1 MNLIRLSLCS
11 LRFRALS
18 NGVNVVVLALGIA
31 TIVTLL
37 RLDTQVEGRFHRD
50 LAGIDLVVGAK
61 GSPIQLI
68 LSSVFHLDIPNGNI
82 PLAEAEKLEKNP
94 LIKEA
99 IPISLG
105 DSYHGF
111 RIVGTTPAYA
121 RHYKAEFA
129 QGTDWSKPLEAVLG
143 SDVARASGIHV
154 GDSFV
159 GTHGINGGGEEH
171 EAFPYRVVGIL
182 KPSGSVVDRLVLT
195 NLESVWKIHALPDED
210 EPEEMAMAAEHG
222 GKMPREVTSLL
233 ISYRSPFAA
242 VKLPRLIDKSSS
254 MQAASPA
261 FETARLLKIVGFGTD
276 AVRLFAVVLMAIAAT
291 GFFVALF
298 NAVNERAYDIA
309 LMRSLGATRRKV
321 VGFVLVEGL
330 LLGLMGALLGLA
342 LGHGLSFGV
351 EAWIEQT
358 RHMTLPHVGLQPYE
372 GLVVLIALGIS
383 AVAAVAPS
391 VIAYRVDVPQVLSE
405 GS

>member
-1 MNLIRLSLCS
+1 MNLARLSLAS
-11 LRFRALS
+11 LRFRGLS
-18 NGVNVVVLALGIA
+18 NGINVLVLALGIA

-37 RLDTQVEGRFHRD
+37 RVDRQVEARFHRD

-68 LSSVFHLDIPNGNI
+68 LSSVFHIDIPNGNI
-82 PLAEAEKLEKNP
+82 PLEEAKKLEKSP
-94 LIKEA
+94 MIKEA

-121 RHYKAEFA
+121 RHYGAQFT
-129 QGTDWSKPLEAVLG
+129 QGTDWTKPLEAVLG
-143 SDVARASGIHV
+143 SDVAHASGLHL

-182 KPSGSVVDRLVLT
+182 KPSGSVIDRLVLT
-195 NLESVWKIHALPDED
+195 NLESVWKIHEFPDED
-210 EPEEMAMAAEHG
+210 EPEEMAKAEEHG
-222 GKMPREVTSLL
+222 GKMPLEITSLL
-233 ISYRSPFAA
+233 ITYRSPYAA
-242 VKLPRLIDKSSS
+242 VTLPRLVDKTSS

-276 AVRLFAVVLMAIAAT
+276 AVRLFAVVLMVIAAA

-298 NAVNERAYDIA
+298 NAVNDRAYEIA

-321 VGFVLVEGL
+321 VGFVLTEGL
-330 LLGLMGALLGLA
+330 ILGVTGAVLGLA
-342 LGHGLSFGV
+342 LGHGLSYGI
-351 EAWIEQT
+351 ESWIEQT
-358 RHMTLPHVGLQPYE
+358 RHMTLPDIGIQPYE
-372 GLVVLIALGIS
+372 GLVVLVAIAIS
-383 AVAAVAPS
+383 ALAAVAPS
-391 VIAYRVDVPQVLSE
+391 IIAYRVDVTQVLSR
-405 GS
+405 GA